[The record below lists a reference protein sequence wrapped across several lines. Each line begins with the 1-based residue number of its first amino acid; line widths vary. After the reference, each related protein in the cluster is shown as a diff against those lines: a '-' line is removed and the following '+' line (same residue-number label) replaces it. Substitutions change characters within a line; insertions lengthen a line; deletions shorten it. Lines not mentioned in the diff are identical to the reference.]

1 MDHKTVSDKAGKTRR
16 GREKYYLAALAVMA
30 CLCVCFAYRAFG
42 SGGSRQNAEQIE
54 VDADIKEITHEE
66 KNIYTEEYQEEA

>member
-30 CLCVCFAYRAFG
+30 CLCVFCIPGFRIR
-42 SGGSRQNAEQIE
+42 RQPAECRT
-54 VDADIKEITHEE
+54 D
-66 KNIYTEEYQEEA
+66 